1 MAMFAEAMNLTP
13 NANPEAPADPAAVD
27 DRSAP
32 APIAEPL
39 RRDFGSIR
47 REQPPAPAVPAAAAA
62 PPGSALRTIRDRLQQ
77 R

>member
-1 MAMFAEAMNLTP
+1 
-13 NANPEAPADPAAVD
+13 V
-27 DRSAP
+27 
-32 APIAEPL
+32 

-47 REQPPAPAVPAAAAA
+47 REQPPAAAVPAAAAA